1 MTGEDSVVLH
11 AEFTARPGLEEHVSR
26 LIGEYAEIV
35 RTEPGNIVF
44 DVYRSSE
51 TPADFFVFEVYRDR
65 AAFDAHLG
73 ANAGKA
79 FNTRLTE
86 HIVGDGSTLRFLT
99 PASITAWSA

>member
-1 MTGEDSVVLH
+1 MTTAPPVILR
-11 AEFTARPGLEEHVSR
+11 AEFTARPAHEEHVSW

-51 TPADFFVFEVYRDR
+51 TPEDFFVFEVYRDR

-73 ANAGKA
+73 ADPGKA
-79 FNTRLTE
+79 FNTRLAE
-86 HIVGDGSTLRFLT
+86 HIVGDGSTLHFFT
-99 PASITAWSA
+99 PASIGAWSV